1 MYLSLYFYYNYQF
14 YRGFESE
21 TDTEEYEKIGQMSI
35 DKKPTQQSICVGTI
49 QPEYCDMATN
59 MSIVLKRD
67 IEMVTDVSIFLCML
81 CLLHISSRVLSAF
94 YNVNKCVY
102 YIHFRLTV

>member
-1 MYLSLYFYYNYQF
+1 MFTMSDFILIFNFITFNYDF
-14 YRGFESE
+14 FLYRGFESE

-67 IEMVTDVSIFLCML
+67 IEMVTDVSFVCVCLCFVYFMF
-81 CLLHISSRVLSAF
+81 HRV
-94 YNVNKCVY
+94 Y
-102 YIHFRLTV
+102 